1 MKVSLFKVFRYLQ
14 NLSSITLRMSLSESE
29 FVEKIVEL
37 RGKKERILT
46 MKRKK
51 LNREKEETEDG
62 IQQKDKDISEDQE
75 TYELQVNKS
84 RIKVSKRVIESSQVW
99 RDMAE
104 FTDPKDDSPIDIPSF
119 ITKPMIL
126 DLVEMVEKDD
136 MECAHLGKL

>member
-1 MKVSLFKVFRYLQ
+1 M
-14 NLSSITLRMSLSESE
+14 SESQ

-37 RGKKERILT
+37 RGMKERILT

-51 LNREKEETEDG
+51 LNFENEKEEKEDE
-62 IQQKDKDISEDQE
+62 IQQIDKDISDDQE

-104 FTDPKDDSPIDIPSF
+104 FTDPKDDSPIVIPSF

>member
-1 MKVSLFKVFRYLQ
+1 M
-14 NLSSITLRMSLSESE
+14 SESQ
-29 FVEKIVEL
+29 FVEKSVEL
-37 RGKKERILT
+37 RGKKKRVLT

-51 LNREKEETEDG
+51 LNCEKEKEEKEDE
-62 IQQKDKDISEDQE
+62 IQQIDKDISDDQE

-84 RIKVSKRVIESSQVW
+84 RIKVSKRVIESSQVL

-136 MECAHLGKL
+136 MKCAHLGKF